1 MLNGA
6 TADQI
11 AHKLSISRA
20 TVHTHLRAIYAA
32 FGVKSRARAVIT
44 AIEQGYLP
52 ENADPV
58 WTHDR
63 KQVLRALR
71 QAWSP
76 CWVHPVYT
84 PDCAVCVRA
93 ATLAHAMMLV
103 RTPDATPGP
112 PQATAGPPANDPRH
126 LPDTRPPGRPG
137 EPSAVPARCLTE
149 RGLAERGLTE
159 RGLAERGLALTTARQ
174 PRH

>member
-1 MLNGA
+1 MAQRLG
-6 TADQI
+6 I
-11 AHKLSISRA
+11 GRA

-32 FGVKSRARAVIT
+32 FGVKSRARAVIA
-44 AIEQGYLP
+44 AIERGYLP

-76 CWVHPVYT
+76 CWAHPVYT

-103 RTPDATPGP
+103 RTPDAAPSP
-112 PQATAGPPANDPRH
+112 PRATAGPPVHDPR
-126 LPDTRPPGRPG
+126 LPLPAIPGRHPLARPG
-137 EPSAVPARCLTE
+137 EPSPVSY
-149 RGLAERGLTE
+149 
-159 RGLAERGLALTTARQ
+159 TTTRATHRTAS
-174 PRH
+174 